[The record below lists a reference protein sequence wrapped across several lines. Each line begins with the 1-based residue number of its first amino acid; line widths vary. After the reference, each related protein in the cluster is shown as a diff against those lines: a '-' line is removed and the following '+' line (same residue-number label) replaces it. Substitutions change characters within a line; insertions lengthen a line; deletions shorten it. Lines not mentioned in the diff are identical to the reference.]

1 MTKPIIKTTTFRDH
15 PGCKV
20 LLEEMQDGQK
30 FIRKSCRDKVTTDKE
45 WDALNYLH
53 SAGINVP
60 ELYRNNEHG
69 MYMQYIDGGMLW
81 DSYQTADAD
90 CQQDLIE
97 KFTKLLFDLHN
108 VPPRDKPSFGSFIQN
123 ELAEIK
129 VIMEK
134 KQLDEYNKIHSKL
147 TDLSVNIK
155 ETPPCYIHRD
165 YHVWNVLFDSN
176 QKLYL
181 IDMELTQGDSRFDVG
196 WTYMLQKRSAVHDP
210 RHGEIAQSFLESY
223 YQLNPEANI
232 DIEFFMQLANLRW
245 LVNVAPENKTDN
257 HWFPEM
263 RDIAEQDI
271 KDFLQGNYPVT

>member
-1 MTKPIIKTTTFRDH
+1 MTNPIIKTTIFRDH

-30 FIRKSCRDKVTTDKE
+30 HIRKSYWDKATTDKE
-45 WDALNYLH
+45 WDALNYLK
-53 SAGINVP
+53 SAGISIP
-60 ELYRNNEHG
+60 ELYRIDENG
-69 MYMQYIDGGMLW
+69 MYMQFIDGGMLW

-90 CQQDLIE
+90 RQQDLIE

-108 VPPRDKPSFGSFIQN
+108 VPPRDKPSFDNFIQN
-123 ELAEIK
+123 KLAEIK
-129 VIMEK
+129 DIMER
-134 KQLDEYNKIHSKL
+134 KQLDEYNEIYSKL
-147 TDLSVNIK
+147 KELSVNIK

-181 IDMELTQGDSRFDVG
+181 IDMELTQGDFRFDVG

-210 RHGEIAQSFLESY
+210 RHGEIAQAFLGRY

-232 DIEFFMQLANLRW
+232 DIAFFMQLANLRW
-245 LVNVAPENKTDN
+245 LINVAPENKTDN

-263 RDIAEQDI
+263 RDIAEQNI
-271 KDFLQGNYPVT
+271 KDFLHNNFSIT